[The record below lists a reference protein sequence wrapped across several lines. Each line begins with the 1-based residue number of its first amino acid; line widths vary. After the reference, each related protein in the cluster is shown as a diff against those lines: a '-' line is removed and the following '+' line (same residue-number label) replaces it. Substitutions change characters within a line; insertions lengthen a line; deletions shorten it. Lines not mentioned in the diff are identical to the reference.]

1 MFSWKDLRG
10 LIPTCVASVS
20 HVQNRRVNN
29 IYNKDNIFN
38 MSVKCFVKYE
48 CSMCYLLLSMG
59 LLLNHV
65 LTRRRSIYLMIYAYI
80 INM

>member
-10 LIPTCVASVS
+10 LILTCAASVS
-20 HVQNRRVNN
+20 HVQNHRVNS
-29 IYNKDNIFN
+29 IYTKDNIFN
-38 MSVKCFVKYE
+38 TSVKCSVKYG

-65 LTRRRSIYLMIYAYI
+65 LTLRRSIYLMIYAYI
-80 INM
+80 INT